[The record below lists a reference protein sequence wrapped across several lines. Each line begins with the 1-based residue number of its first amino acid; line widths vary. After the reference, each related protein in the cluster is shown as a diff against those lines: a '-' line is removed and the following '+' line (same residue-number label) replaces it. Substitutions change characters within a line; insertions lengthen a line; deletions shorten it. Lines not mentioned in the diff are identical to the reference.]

1 MFCAHGGKL
10 VAVCHKGDVPHPH
23 NPHMADPVTLTVG
36 TIAALA
42 FTKFL
47 ESTAGEAAKKLTPAV
62 LNKMEA
68 LRQKIWAKLRGIPE
82 VEELNATV
90 KKDGKVTDQQI
101 KLLPPHLEAAM
112 KGDEAFAQDIR
123 QLASEINQEI
133 NIGQI
138 LGENVQNVYG
148 GSAVQ
153 INDPN
158 APVFTGDISGGTFNF
173 TITNN

>member
-1 MFCAHGGKL
+1 
-10 VAVCHKGDVPHPH
+10 
-23 NPHMADPVTLTVG
+23 MADPVTLTVG
-36 TIAALA
+36 AIAALA

-47 ESTAGEAAKKLTPAV
+47 ETSAGEAAKKLSPAA

-68 LRQKIWAKLRGIPE
+68 LRQKIWIKLRGIPE

-90 KKDGKVTDQQI
+90 EQDGQVTDQQI
-101 KLLPPHLEAAM
+101 KLLTPHLESAM
-112 KGDEAFAQDIR
+112 KDDEAFAQAVR

-133 NIGQI
+133 TIGQI

-158 APVFTGDISGGTFNF
+158 APVIQGVSGGTIN
-173 TITNN
+173 INYN

>member
-1 MFCAHGGKL
+1 M
-10 VAVCHKGDVPHPH
+10 PEPI
-23 NPHMADPVTLTVG
+23 TLTVG

-47 ESTAGEAAKKLTPAV
+47 ESSAGEAAKEFTPM
-62 LNKMEA
+62 LLGKMDT
-68 LRQKIWAKLRGIPE
+68 LRKKIWVKLRGIPE
-82 VEELNATV
+82 VDTLNMTIENG
-90 KKDGKVTDQQI
+90 GKVTDPQI
-101 KLLPPHLEAAM
+101 RQLTPHLEDAM
-112 KGDEAFAQDIR
+112 RADYNFAQEVR

-133 NIGQI
+133 DIGEI
-138 LGENVQNVYG
+138 LGKNIQNVYG

-173 TITNN
+173 TFNK